1 VGTEPEQFGKFK
13 LISRLGRGGMAE
25 TWKAQLVASAG
36 VTRPVVIKRVLAGY
50 ALIPRFVEM
59 FVNEARVTAS
69 LSHGNIAQVLDFGE
83 VGGEYFLAIEY
94 VHGRTVRELMDTSA
108 RQGAWHLPVPLACFI
123 GIELCKALHYAHTR
137 TDAAGAPLGIVHRDV
152 SPENVLVSF
161 EGQVKVVDFGVALS
175 RLEGRNE
182 TEPGLVKGKYRYFS
196 PEQARG
202 EKVDARSDVFA
213 VGVMLYEMLCGRLPF
228 MGTEQET
235 LQALLQGRY
244 PPPASL
250 NPALADG
257 LGDVLDHA
265 LALDRDRRLQ
275 TAAALQEELSTY
287 LFKRSPAFNAKLL
300 ESYVHEVFAGDLK
313 AEAVQPK
320 RDPAHLHELSLWKPT
335 SVGRRLAT
343 DGSVREPAPT
353 VLTPRKRSPVLAI
366 AVFTGVAASLVVAGA
381 AASMLLPPSQ
391 ASNEKKAVA
400 PPHPTADRAASPAPT
415 LPVPT
420 EPPDEQGNRAVD
432 VVKYDGK
439 PILLDLDRNS
449 VQYSVFMN
457 GSLEGSPNNPWN
469 AKVKPRALWP
479 AIYAWA
485 DFVQPYEGRRHA
497 GFLVTDPIVLPLVK
511 RVGGFDLRPFGYQQH
526 PDDPRGLEQMN
537 RGLPVG
543 EDGLPES
550 DGFVAV
556 SVIDE
561 KSGGYVR
568 VTDFPPK
575 RDVVLRL
582 DFVAD
587 PSTRVDV
594 AVACRY
600 EHTPESRYQ
609 LVAGDS
615 VHVFSPAECALAA
628 MGAGRE
634 KGKLDVWV
642 GEYDPDAQFKIVAGT
657 GQPAQR
663 LSTYAREHL
672 DANAPADA
680 LTALDMCLQRE
691 DDLPCHLM
699 AAEAFSKLGDRRST
713 EWHLRRVL
721 LKGAGSKE
729 AAEATARLEALL
741 GHR

>member
-94 VHGRTVRELMDTSA
+94 VHGRTVRELMDTAA
-108 RQGAWHLPVPLACFI
+108 RHGAWHLPVPLACFI

-137 TDAAGAPLGIVHRDV
+137 TDANGAPLGIVHRDV

-213 VGVMLYEMLCGRLPF
+213 VGVLLYEMLCGRLPF

-265 LALDRDRRLQ
+265 LALERDRRAP
-275 TAAALQEELSTY
+275 TAAALQDELSTY

-300 ESYVHEVFAGDLK
+300 ESYVHEVFAGDLE

-320 RDPAHLHELSLWKPT
+320 RDLAHLHELALWRPT

-343 DGSVREPAPT
+343 DASAREAAPT
-353 VLTPRKRSPVLAI
+353 VLAPAQRRSRALGI
-366 AVFTGVAASLVVAGA
+366 AVFAAVASALVVAGA
-381 AASMLLPPSQ
+381 AASTLLSPSQ
-391 ASNEKKAVA
+391 STSIQRALAPAIQTSHLAV
-400 PPHPTADRAASPAPT
+400 PPASPQPK
-415 LPVPT
+415 PT
-420 EPPDEQGNRAVD
+420 EPPKEGHRAVD
-432 VVKYDGK
+432 VVKYDGR

-457 GSLEGSPNNPWN
+457 GSLEGGPNKPWN
-469 AKVKPRALWP
+469 ATVKPRALSP

-485 DFVQPYEGRRHA
+485 DFAQPYDGRRHA
-497 GFLVTDPIVLPLVK
+497 GFLVTEPLVLPLVT
-511 RVGGFDLRPFGYQQH
+511 RVGGFDLAPFGHQQH
-526 PDDPRGLEQMN
+526 PDDPRGLEQLD
-537 RGLPVG
+537 RGLLVG
-543 EDGLPES
+543 EDGFPEG
-550 DGFVAV
+550 DGYVGV

-575 RDVVLRL
+575 RGIILRL
-582 DFVAD
+582 DFVPD
-587 PSTRVDV
+587 PSARIDV

-600 EHTPESRYQ
+600 AHTPESRYQ

-615 VHVFSPAECALAA
+615 IHVASPAECALAA
-628 MGAGRE
+628 MGPGRE
-634 KGKLDVWV
+634 KGTLDVWV
-642 GEYDPDAQFKIVAGT
+642 GEYDPDAQLKIAAGT
-657 GQPAQR
+657 GEPIQR
-663 LSTYAREHL
+663 LSTYARQRL
-672 DANAPADA
+672 DANAPTEA
-680 LTALDMCLQRE
+680 LTALDLCLQGS
-691 DDLPCHLM
+691 DVFPCHLM
-699 AAEAFSKLGDRRST
+699 AAEAWTKLGDVRSA
-713 EWHLRRVL
+713 EWHLRRIL
-721 LKGAGSKE
+721 AKGPGSPE
-729 AAEATARLEALL
+729 AAEAARRLP
-741 GHR
+741 H